1 MSNLLIS
8 KWYDWN
14 FLFILVHSNFYKTMR
29 KKNIFFFFEKQ
40 NNEKLMKQK
49 YPKESANKA
58 HVGEI
63 RQWGHEKK

>member
-1 MSNLLIS
+1 MIRL
-8 KWYDWN
+8 N
-14 FLFILVHSNFYKTMR
+14 FLFILVHSNFYKKMR
-29 KKNIFFFFEKQ
+29 KKNFEKQ

-63 RQWGHEKK
+63 RQ